1 MKFVPYVPSMIPLSR
16 LDPMNTHA
24 SIRHTSSPVPIKK
37 SKMKWNGVPVRPPA
51 WHPHFFSF
59 ESRTAEY
66 IAEKNSG
73 TRPMPGFT
81 WSRPILAMVRM
92 GKAGIKDAKDMA
104 RRAWG
109 VDFWKM
115 VGFIMV
121 AIV

>member
-1 MKFVPYVPSMIPLSR
+1 MQIMKFVPYVPSMIPLSR

-51 WHPHFFSF
+51 WHPH
-59 ESRTAEY
+59 
-66 IAEKNSG
+66 SG
-73 TRPMPGFT
+73 TRPIPGFT

-115 VGFIMV
+115 VRFIMV
-121 AIV
+121 AIL